1 MRASDLPL
9 LTSAEFRNGRKVAK
23 ATHEHCCHPRKQH
36 GTDLEAGK
44 AVHTANAREHGDGA
58 QKHAE
63 SAANPTNPQQKNC
76 HARSTGQWRA
86 GWSGRR
92 SSDVLRLAP
101 PESAPTKEGVTRRC
115 VPRPR

>member
-9 LTSAEFRNGRKVAK
+9 RTSAEFCNGCKVAK

-44 AVHTANAREHGDGA
+44 AVHTANTREYGDGA

-76 HARSTGQWRA
+76 HA
-86 GWSGRR
+86 
-92 SSDVLRLAP
+92 
-101 PESAPTKEGVTRRC
+101 
-115 VPRPR
+115 